1 MIANGLRSLCI
12 LLMALVA
19 PTALLRAELPGPDD
33 KPAPASL
40 IGQLLVASPDM
51 GDPRFDHA
59 VILIV
64 QHGADGAL
72 GLVINNPVGEQPVAE
87 VLKALGEDEGGA
99 AGSVRIFLGG
109 PVQPEAGFVIHGPDY
124 RLPETI
130 IVTDRVSVTSSA
142 AILKDIGSGKG
153 PMKSLVAF
161 GYAGWS
167 PGQLENEMQ
176 QHVWALTEADPA
188 LVFDEDREKVW
199 ELAWQRRTQH
209 S

>member
-1 MIANGLRSLCI
+1 MIANGLRFLCI
-12 LLMALVA
+12 LLV
-19 PTALLRAELPGPDD
+19 ALLAPSALSRAELSGPDD

-40 IGQLLVASPDM
+40 VGQLLVASPDM
-51 GDPRFDHA
+51 GDPRFEHA
-59 VILIV
+59 VILVV
-64 QHGADGAL
+64 QHGSDGAL

-87 VLKALGEDEGGA
+87 VLKALGEDEGDA
-99 AGSVRIFLGG
+99 AGNVRIFLGG
-109 PVQPEAGFVIHGPDY
+109 PVQPEAGFVIHGADY

-130 IVTDRVSVTSSA
+130 VVTDRVSVTSSA
-142 AILKDIGSGKG
+142 ALLKDIGSGRG
-153 PMKSLVAF
+153 PAKSLVVF

-167 PGQLENEMQ
+167 AGQLEHEMQ
-176 QHVWALTEADPA
+176 MHVWALAEADPA